1 MVEELPYARDRIVEM
16 YFWVNSMHFEPHYA
30 LARILSTKLGALIT
44 VIDDTYDAYSTYE
57 ELQLFTNAVI
67 RFDLFPFL

>member
-1 MVEELPYARDRIVEM
+1 
-16 YFWVNSMHFEPHYA
+16 
-30 LARILSTKLGALIT
+30 LIT

-57 ELQLFTNAVI
+57 ELQHFTEAVI